1 MFSNKSSPNSIL
13 LSLIR
18 YAKPGRDRPTCL
30 RLLRILIIAL
40 QYMRYPFIFNSLDRL
55 FRSYK
60 SFAYYMLLTENS
72 QKKIDLVKT
81 YYQRSKI
88 DCIRT
93 YGFFQSIRIHDPET
107 EILLASAAAKAML
120 SMQGT
125 LRAFELLDF
134 YISNIKQYAEILNN
148 LKLHS
153 AFLRLYLQACRQ
165 PGKRD
170 NYIKTCGDLG
180 RLSPG
185 NDIRSSYYLAI
196 DASSHDNKE
205 YLAHMQKATSAGTG
219 IRERAYS
226 LLIDANVHCGNF
238 KEACDIFT
246 LARSDQPT
254 YTETLL
260 SGVVIENSRS
270 CHKKG
275 FLLFREYFETLGLA
289 FPDSQITDSFDHCLR
304 SIKFDLPEVR
314 IPGNPKVSVIMPC
327 YNGETFLDTS
337 ISSALGQTYKNLE
350 LIIVDDNS
358 TDHSVEK
365 MRQWASMDPRVRL
378 MEKGINEGTYVSKN
392 RAILKATGDF
402 ITFLDCDDWMHPE
415 HIERHLNCTTKNIIM
430 SYSDWIRV
438 TEDFVPAVRQT
449 GVFAHRN
456 YSSMFIRKDVFFKA
470 GYFDSVRSDADTEFL
485 CRLDQIYDY
494 RQIRKIDLPLSIG
507 RLHNNSLTTSGPTAF
522 DRAAISP
529 MRLNYSNSWLDW
541 HLHTLNSRLLKVP
554 FPHSPRKF
562 PAPDDILAPD
572 VTT

>member
-1 MFSNKSSPNSIL
+1 
-13 LSLIR
+13 
-18 YAKPGRDRPTCL
+18 
-30 RLLRILIIAL
+30 
-40 QYMRYPFIFNSLDRL
+40 MRCPFIFNSLDRL
-55 FRSYK
+55 FRGYK
-60 SFAYYMLLTENS
+60 SFAYYLMLTENR
-72 QKKIDLVKT
+72 QEKTDLVRT

-88 DCIRT
+88 GCIRI
-93 YGFFQSIRIHDPET
+93 YGFFRSIRAHDLET

-134 YISNIKQYAEILNN
+134 YISNINQYAEVLNSM
-148 LKLHS
+148 KLHA
-153 AFLRLYLQACRQ
+153 AFLVLYMQACRQ

-170 NYIKTCGDLG
+170 NYIKTCGDLA
-180 RLSPG
+180 RLRPG
-185 NDIRSSYYLAI
+185 NDIKSSYYLAI

-205 YLAHMQKATSAGTG
+205 YLAHMRKATSAGTG
-219 IRERAYS
+219 IRGRAYS

-238 KEACDIFT
+238 EEACDVFT
-246 LARSDQPT
+246 RARNDQPT
-254 YTETLL
+254 YLETLL

-275 FLLFREYFETLGLA
+275 FLWFREYFETLGLA
-289 FPDSQITDSFDHCLR
+289 FPNSQTTDSFDHCLR
-304 SIKFDLPEVR
+304 SLKFDLPEFR
-314 IPGNPKVSVIMPC
+314 ITGNPKVSVIMPC
-327 YNGETFLDTS
+327 YNGEAFLDTS

-358 TDHSVEK
+358 TDRSVEK
-365 MRQWASMDPRVRL
+365 IRQWASMDTRVRL
-378 MEKGINEGTYVSKN
+378 MKKDINEGTYVSKN

-415 HIERHLNCTTKNIIM
+415 HIERHLNCTTKDTIM

-485 CRLDQIYDY
+485 CRLDQIYGY
-494 RQIRKIDLPLSIG
+494 RHIHKINLPLSLG
-507 RLHNNSLTTSGPTAF
+507 RLHNKSLTTSGPTAF

-529 MRLNYSNSWLDW
+529 MRLKYSDSWLAW
-541 HLHTLNSRLLKVP
+541 HCKTMDTRALKIP
-554 FPHSPRKF
+554 FPHGPRKF
-562 PAPDDILAPD
+562 DAPDEIK
-572 VTT
+572 VTI